1 MRISNYF
8 RLTVIMIVALAVMT
22 GAAFAADPGQIIP
35 AQKEKLQIQQKPV
48 LQLKGSSF
56 SCTFKPWSSGLPA
69 GGPLGGTGL
78 FNYGMSMTVKNV
90 GTTDAYGIYGSLVLK
105 VNGAVKNKTC
115 TPTGVMLNQFL
126 LAPGKS
132 ASHNLNCGTESNVSA
147 SQVTSGSA
155 FVQSNDGKKFN
166 CTLDTSVPV
175 IK

>member
-1 MRISNYF
+1 MRISKYF
-8 RLTVIMIVALAVMT
+8 SMAIIMIAVVSLISA
-22 GAAFAADPGQIIP
+22 AAFAADPVQVIP
-35 AQKEKLQIQQKPV
+35 KQKTPAMELQKTPF
-48 LQLKGSSF
+48 KGIGASF
-56 SCTFKPWSSGLPA
+56 TCTFKPWSSGLPV

-78 FNYGMSMTVKNV
+78 FNYGMSMTVKNA